1 MAALVKTWACAADL
15 KRNDMKSKLARISLL
30 LLLTTAAIAQTV
42 DKKSLS
48 LDGAEKVIAAAK
60 AEAKRLNAPGG
71 VIAVVDDGGNLMAL
85 ARLDG
90 TFAAGANISIGKART
105 AVLFKKPTKVF
116 EDIIKNGRTSM
127 VALNDF
133 TPLQGG
139 VPIVVDNQIVGAVGV
154 SGAASAQQDEE
165 LAIAG
170 SKAFE
175 SKPVSTNAPVS
186 FFPSKDVEAAFDKG
200 AVLVDG
206 TNRNYMIHTSRRE
219 KPGMA
224 EVHEQDADLIRVVDG
239 KATLVTGGTVVDP
252 APTAPGEI
260 RGKYISGGESIQLA
274 KGDVVVV
281 PSGVPHWFKEVTDPF
296 LYYVVK
302 VR

>member
-1 MAALVKTWACAADL
+1 MYRLFLRLGTA
-15 KRNDMKSKLARISLL
+15 L
-30 LLLTTAAIAQTV
+30 LLLTSAVTAQVAA
-42 DKKSLS
+42 KKSLT
-48 LDGAEKVIAAAK
+48 LEGAERVIAAAK

-85 ARLDG
+85 ERLDG

-105 AVLFKKPTKVF
+105 AALFKKPTKFF
-116 EDIIKNGRTSM
+116 EDVIKNGRTSM

-139 VPIVVDNQIVGAVGV
+139 VPVMVDGQIIGAVGV
-154 SGAASAQQDEE
+154 SGAASAAQDEE

-170 SKAFE
+170 ANAFNPGSKGE
-175 SKPVSTNAPVS
+175 SGAPIS
-186 FFPSKDVEAAFDKG
+186 FFPASDVRAAFDRG
-200 AVLVDG
+200 SVLLDG
-206 TNRNYMIHTSRRE
+206 SGRNYMIHASRRE
-219 KPGMA
+219 KSGMA
-224 EVHEQDADLIRVVDG
+224 EVHTKDADLIYVLDG
-239 KATLVTGGTVVDP
+239 SATFVTGGSVVAGANI
-252 APTAPGEI
+252 APDEI
-260 RGKYISGGESIQLA
+260 RGPAINGGDTRTLA

-281 PSGVPHWFKEVTDPF
+281 PAGTPHWFKTVTDPF